1 MRKVATSRKSKR
13 YGLIDNEKQDSF
25 RFVSVCDFQD
35 DLSPAIAKILAQ
47 GLQGYNTPADWA
59 GKVFNPSTDSES
71 LLVEI
76 KFFFHFGFGV
86 LWGRTSQVGVSFSFL
101 A

>member
-1 MRKVATSRKSKR
+1 MRWVYRRLKSKRDENLRKHVGFANAYVKKAKIKNLMMRKVATSRKSKR

-47 GLQGYNTPADWA
+47 GLQGYNSPAD
-59 GKVFNPSTDSES
+59 
-71 LLVEI
+71 
-76 KFFFHFGFGV
+76 
-86 LWGRTSQVGVSFSFL
+86 
-101 A
+101 